1 MSTQKTPVNNTPLTE
16 EELKHF
22 KEKLDQEKSDTETT
36 IQDLKAN
43 LDSLNSTSD
52 DVQSSQDH
60 HQADLGTKENRKA
73 TILKEIEK
81 QTEKLDQIIVSLDR
95 METGNY
101 GICIDTGEP
110 IQKERLEAIPYAI
123 RSVVAKGSN

>member
-1 MSTQKTPVNNTPLTE
+1 MSTQKTPVNNTKLSDKELDHFKQRLNQERESSEATIR
-16 EELKHF
+16 ELK
-22 KEKLDQEKSDTETT
+22 ESL
-36 IQDLKAN
+36 N
-43 LDSLNSTSD
+43 SLNSTAD

-73 TILKEIEK
+73 TILKKIEK
-81 QTEKLDQIIVSLDR
+81 QTEKLDQITIALDR
-95 METGNY
+95 IETGNY

-123 RSVVAKGSN
+123 RSVAAKS

>member
-16 EELKHF
+16 KELKHF
-22 KEKLDQEKSDTETT
+22 KEKLDQEKRETETM
-36 IQDLKAN
+36 IQDLKDS
-43 LDSLNSTSD
+43 LDSLNNTSD

-81 QTEKLDQIIVSLDR
+81 QKEKLDQIIVALDR

-123 RSVVAKGSN
+123 RSVVAKD

>member
-16 EELKHF
+16 DELKHF
-22 KEKLDQEKSDTETT
+22 KKKLEQEKSETEST
-36 IQDLKAN
+36 IQDLKDS

-73 TILKEIEK
+73 TILKEIER
-81 QTEKLDQIIVSLDR
+81 QTEKRDQIIVALDR

-123 RSVVAKGSN
+123 RSVVAKD

>member
-16 EELKHF
+16 KELKHF
-22 KEKLDQEKSDTETT
+22 KEKLDQEKRETETM
-36 IQDLKAN
+36 IQDLKDS
-43 LDSLNSTSD
+43 LDSLNNTSD

-73 TILKEIEK
+73 TILKKIEK
-81 QTEKLDQIIVSLDR
+81 QKEKLDQIIVALDR

-123 RSVVAKGSN
+123 RSVVAKD

>member
-16 EELKHF
+16 KELKHF
-22 KEKLDQEKSDTETT
+22 KEKLDQEKRETETM
-36 IQDLKAN
+36 IQDLKDS
-43 LDSLNSTSD
+43 LDSLNNTAD

-81 QTEKLDQIIVSLDR
+81 QKEKLDQIIVALDR

-123 RSVVAKGSN
+123 RSVVAKD

>member
-1 MSTQKTPVNNTPLTE
+1 MSTQKTPVNNTELSDKELDHFKQRLNQERESSEATIR
-16 EELKHF
+16 ELK
-22 KEKLDQEKSDTETT
+22 ESL
-36 IQDLKAN
+36 N
-43 LDSLNSTSD
+43 SLNSTAD

-73 TILKEIEK
+73 TILKKIEK
-81 QTEKLDQIIVSLDR
+81 QTEKLDQITIALDR
-95 METGNY
+95 IETGNY

-123 RSVVAKGSN
+123 RSVAAKS